1 MSSVNDT
8 YPLGMAVVAVKIAP
22 IPLLN
27 RLCALITKSALT
39 LPCRC
44 FVVVLALGVFTNP
57 LIVLGNTA
65 DPGNGESFALDEVVV
80 SASRV
85 GELSLQKIPMAIS
98 VISPADLDAKGLGGV
113 SDFVKTLPSV
123 NMQSLS
129 PGENDI
135 EMRGLVTDGVEPTNA
150 QERSLVAIYLD
161 DAAITQQAFNPDLHV
176 YDLERIEVLR
186 GPQGTLYGAGS
197 MAGTIRLITK
207 KPDTK
212 TFSGD
217 GDLSVSQTEHG
228 STDYSIRGVIN
239 LPLIEDKL
247 AARIALYRSEDSG
260 YIDNIELN
268 QRDSNPDYATQ
279 ARIAVRWLPTEALTI
294 DVSATFA
301 RLNALGRNA
310 IFPQLG
316 NYSYSS
322 LTPEQFSDDFKLYNL
337 TADWDLSFAH
347 LISSTTA
354 IQRHFAENETSEYFT
369 QSYLLPDYQLPSN
382 SNSSNDVHEFQEEL
396 RLVSRPDQ
404 ALRWITGAYFER
416 QTRFY
421 PQTIATPGFDTAYGA
436 EIGDPTFNS
445 QSLYG
450 TPAPD
455 DIFYGTIRLKERQF
469 ALFGEATYPI
479 LPRLDL
485 TVGLRYFNFHDDFDL
500 YFTGVAG
507 SIAPGT
513 PDTGS
518 GSQESSG
525 ANPRAVLSYTV
536 SDDVMVYGEA
546 ARGFRYGGVNEPV
559 PVAFCGAGAPQ
570 SFGPDSL
577 WSYTLGEKGKFI
589 DGRLTFDLDAFY
601 IDWRNVQ
608 TIHNLECTYY
618 YAENQGRVKSQGLEL
633 ESKLRLTSE
642 LTLGL
647 SGSFTDATAN
657 GAIPNVGAVDGDRT
671 PYFPR
676 VIVAL
681 NATYGI
687 PLPGGKLVT
696 SADYTWRSSAFT
708 QFSPEDPLYR
718 EIPASKVLNASIGYD
733 TGRWSVSIYGTN
745 LTNDEEVSIIE
756 PNTYGPVQPGDVWF
770 RGRPR
775 TIGVHLHTS
784 F

>member
-1 MSSVNDT
+1 MSSVKDP
-8 YPLGMAVVAVKIAP
+8 YAHRLAAPVAP
-22 IPLLN
+22 ISMVRRTRATL
-27 RLCALITKSALT
+27 TKSAGPLH
-39 LPCRC
+39 RC
-44 FVVVLALGVFTNP
+44 CVTALILGALAHSHSVHSAAAAP
-57 LIVLGNTA
+57 A
-65 DPGNGESFALDEVVV
+65 DGEGLALDEVVV
-80 SASRV
+80 TASRV

-98 VISPADLDAKGLGGV
+98 AISPAELDAKGLGGV

-207 KPDTK
+207 KPDSK

-228 STDYSIRGVIN
+228 GTNYSIRGVLN

-247 AARIALYRSEDSG
+247 AARMALYRSEDSG
-260 YIDNIELN
+260 YIDNMGLN
-268 QRDSNPDYATQ
+268 QRESNPDYSTQ
-279 ARIAVRWLPTEALTI
+279 ARLAIRWQPTDALTL
-294 DVSATFA
+294 DASATFA

-316 NYSYSS
+316 SYTYSS
-322 LTPEQFSDDFKLYNL
+322 LTPEQFSDNFKLYNL

-354 IQRHFAENETSEYFT
+354 IQRQFAENETSQYFT
-369 QSYLLPDYQLPSN
+369 ESYLLPGIQLPSN
-382 SNSSNDVHEFQEEL
+382 SNSTNDVHEFQEEL

-416 QTRFY
+416 ETRFY
-421 PQTIATPGFDTAYGA
+421 PQNISTPGFDSAYGA

-445 QSLYG
+445 QNLYG
-450 TPAPD
+450 TPIPD
-455 DIFYGTIRLKERQF
+455 DIFYGTISLKERQF
-469 ALFGEATYPI
+469 AIFGEATYPI
-479 LPRLDL
+479 LPKLDL
-485 TVGLRYFNFHDDFDL
+485 TLGVRYFNFHDDFDL
-500 YFTGVAG
+500 YFTGLAG
-507 SIAPGT
+507 AIGPGI

-518 GSQESSG
+518 GEQQSSG
-525 ANPRAVLSYTV
+525 ANPRAVLSYTL
-536 SDDVMVYGEA
+536 SDDVMLYGEA

-559 PVAFCGAGAPQ
+559 PVAFCGAGAPE

-577 WSYTLGEKGKFI
+577 WSYTLGEKGKFA
-589 DGRLTFDLDAFY
+589 DGRLTVDIDAFY
-601 IDWRNVQ
+601 IDWRDVQ
-608 TIHNLECTYY
+608 TIHNLACTYY
-618 YAENQGRVKSQGLEL
+618 YAENQGKIKSQGLEL
-633 ESKLRLTSE
+633 ESKLRVTSE

-657 GAIPNVGAVDGDRT
+657 GTIPNVGAVDGDRT
-671 PYFPR
+671 PFFPR
-676 VIVAL
+676 VIGTL
-681 NATYGI
+681 GATYGI
-687 PLPGGKLVT
+687 PLPGGKLVI
-696 SADYTWRSSAFT
+696 SADYTWRSSAYT
-708 QFSPEDPLYR
+708 QFNPEDPLYR

-745 LTNDEEVSIIE
+745 LTNDEEISAVE
-756 PNTYGPVQPGDVWF
+756 ANTYGPVQPGDVFF

-775 TIGVHLHTS
+775 TVGVHLHS
-784 F
+784 GF